1 MAKSIIYGS
10 DANMKL
16 LSGVEKLEKA
26 VASTL
31 GPCGKNVII
40 DEYGSIHSTKDGV
53 TVAKSVILKD
63 KYENLGANAIR
74 EVAAKSADVV
84 GDGTTTSTVLA
95 AAIYRNGIRH
105 VSLGANAMQ
114 VKNGIKKAAAEA
126 ITAVKGMARAVSS
139 KEDIR
144 DVAIVSANGDEKIG
158 DIISDIMSKIGEDG
172 TIKVE
177 DGQGVDVTSK
187 VVEGMVIDK
196 SYASPYMVTNP
207 ETMEAT
213 LDDPFILLVDDKLT
227 NIQALAGCLR
237 SVHQTGRP
245 LFIIAE
251 SYSDDILGTLIMN
264 RMRPDGL
271 NSVVIQSPSY
281 GVNRRN
287 MLDDIAILTGGRV
300 VSDVTGTKLE
310 NAVVESGILG
320 SAKRVVVNRLN
331 TVIIGGAGKADAVK
345 ARTDAIR
352 AQANTET
359 DEFDKKNLRERLA
372 KLTSG
377 IGVIT
382 VGAATD
388 AERKELRD
396 RVDDAFCASK
406 AAVKSGIVA
415 GGGCALLAACDVAK
429 KAFETSPDGQ
439 NIKLVG
445 DEIVGVRIFLDSL
458 EVPARKILENAGID
472 PSLIIA
478 KMREHGFENSYG
490 YDVMS
495 KEFKNMVDAGIIDP
509 ADVVI
514 NEIQNASSVAS
525 LLLTTEALI
534 VDEPDENKHNVQAM
548 PQMM

>member
-1 MAKSIIYGS
+1 MAKSIIYSS

-396 RVDDAFCASK
+396 RVDDAFAHQRLPLSPVSSQ
-406 AAVKSGIVA
+406 AADA
-415 GGGCALLAACDVAK
+415 HYLL
-429 KAFETSPDGQ
+429 
-439 NIKLVG
+439 
-445 DEIVGVRIFLDSL
+445 
-458 EVPARKILENAGID
+458 
-472 PSLIIA
+472 
-478 KMREHGFENSYG
+478 H
-490 YDVMS
+490 
-495 KEFKNMVDAGIIDP
+495 
-509 ADVVI
+509 
-514 NEIQNASSVAS
+514 
-525 LLLTTEALI
+525 
-534 VDEPDENKHNVQAM
+534 AM
-548 PQMM
+548 